1 MLAPFFPKN
10 GNTAGAVRAAAP
22 RNPQN
27 QATQAAPAGTATV
40 AATPEP
46 AKQAPT
52 RRVLKRK
59 GRSFTPSISDAL
71 SGRTA
76 ADEQSQEDAKTRMQ
90 YYTGEELHDPFTP
103 EQFEAKWNQYLER
116 LNDRP
121 NLKATLSRIPTI
133 GEGWKLKLQISN
145 YIQDTEI
152 SSIKPELVSWLRKEL
167 RNTDLELIT
176 EIVEMEQSTHQPYSE
191 TERFKDM
198 VNKNPSVNLL
208 KQTFNLDFGDH

>member
-1 MLAPFFPKN
+1 
-10 GNTAGAVRAAAP
+10 
-22 RNPQN
+22 
-27 QATQAAPAGTATV
+27 
-40 AATPEP
+40 
-46 AKQAPT
+46 
-52 RRVLKRK
+52 
-59 GRSFTPSISDAL
+59 
-71 SGRTA
+71 
-76 ADEQSQEDAKTRMQ
+76 MQ

-103 EQFEAKWNQYLER
+103 EQFEAKWNEYLER